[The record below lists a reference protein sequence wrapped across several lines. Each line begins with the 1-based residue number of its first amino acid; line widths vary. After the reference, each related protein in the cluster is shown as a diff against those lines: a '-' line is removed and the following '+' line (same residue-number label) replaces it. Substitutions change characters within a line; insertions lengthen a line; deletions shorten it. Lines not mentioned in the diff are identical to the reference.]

1 MASER
6 PKHPGSKRVGWALVQ
21 AARLHRGRMGDDDL
35 DEFVEASPRSFP
47 SPPEKS
53 QPRDRCNRL
62 VRDGG
67 CYAPDASLKV
77 GADSREASPWMLALD
92 PSSSSA

>member
-35 DEFVEASPRSFP
+35 DEFVEASPPLLSIP
-47 SPPEKS
+47 
-53 QPRDRCNRL
+53 
-62 VRDGG
+62 
-67 CYAPDASLKV
+67 A
-77 GADSREASPWMLALD
+77 
-92 PSSSSA
+92 